1 MQIYSMLTLN
11 RLDYY
16 APSTLRGALSLAAK
30 YRGRAVFLAGGQ
42 SLLPLMKLG
51 LLSPGILIDLNRV
64 RGLEY
69 IRDGGRWVRIGA
81 MTRHNGIAA
90 SRLLAGKVPLMV
102 EAASQIGDPQ
112 VRNMGTI
119 GGSLAH
125 ADPAGDWGS
134 VLIALRG
141 FIQVASVGRKRL
153 IEADK
158 FFVDTFKTRLRPGEL
173 ITEVRVPVPP
183 KGSGGAYLKLVR
195 REGDF
200 ATAAV
205 GVQLTLDKT
214 GTVSRV
220 GIGLTSLGP
229 VNIRATRAEE
239 VLTGRVP
246 TEEVIADAASAA
258 ASDTKPVTDPL
269 RGDEDYKRAMAFVLT
284 RRAIKLAVSRAR
296 GGA

>member
-1 MQIYSMLTLN
+1 MLTLDQF
-11 RLDYY
+11 DYF
-16 APSTLRGALSLAAK
+16 APSTLRGALTLAAR

-51 LLSPGILIDLNRV
+51 LLSPKTVIDLNRV

-69 IRDGGRWVRIGA
+69 IRGDGRWVRIGA
-81 MTRHNGIAA
+81 MTRHNSIAM

-102 EAASQIGDPQ
+102 EAASLIGDPQ

-141 FIQVASVGRKRL
+141 VIQAASLGGRRL

-158 FFVDTFKTRLRPGEL
+158 FFVDAFKTRLRPGEL

-214 GTVSRV
+214 GAVSRA

-229 VNIRATRAEE
+229 VNIRAVRAEE
-239 VLTGRVP
+239 ALIGRVP
-246 TEEVIADAASAA
+246 TDGVIEEAADAA
-258 ASDTKPVTDPL
+258 ASDARPVTDPL
-269 RGDEDYKRAMAFVLT
+269 RGDEDYKRAMASVLT